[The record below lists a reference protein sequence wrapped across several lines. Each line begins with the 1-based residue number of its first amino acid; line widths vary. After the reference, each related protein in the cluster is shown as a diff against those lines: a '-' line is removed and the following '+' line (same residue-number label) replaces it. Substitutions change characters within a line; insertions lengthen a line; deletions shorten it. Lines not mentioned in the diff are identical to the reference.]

1 MFCYRTSGP
10 MTGFSVLVQ
19 MERNLARHMLL
30 EVKQSVA
37 ADEMARAHS
46 LQELKASLMRDKSA
60 SEVSRHCS
68 K

>member
-1 MFCYRTSGP
+1 M
-10 MTGFSVLVQ
+10 LVQ

-60 SEVSRHCS
+60 SEVSGHCS
-68 K
+68 E

>member
-1 MFCYRTSGP
+1 M
-10 MTGFSVLVQ
+10 LVQ

-60 SEVSRHCS
+60 SEVSGHCS